1 MKKSDER
8 IARASVF
15 IDAPVDKV
23 WDALINPVL
32 IKKYMFGSTVTSDW
46 KKGSSITWKGEW
58 EGKAF
63 EDKGKV
69 LNVVPEEKLQYTHA
83 SAAGGEKSEHTIT
96 ITLAY
101 ENDGV
106 FLTLEQDNNP
116 TKEAREHSQK
126 NWMTMLEG
134 MKRVLEEK

>member
-1 MKKSDER
+1 MKKSDEG
-8 IARASVF
+8 IARASVY
-15 IDAPVDKV
+15 IDAPADNV
-23 WDALINPVL
+23 WEGLVNPEL
-32 IKKYMFGSTVTSDW
+32 IKKYMFGSTVTSEW

-58 EGKAF
+58 EGKPF

-69 LNVVPEEKLQYTHA
+69 LNVVPGEKLQYLH
-83 SAAGGEKSEHTIT
+83 SSMGGGEKNDHTVT
-96 ITLAY
+96 ITLAH
-101 ENDGV
+101 ENNGT

-134 MKRVLEEK
+134 MKRILESK